1 MNVTNELYTT
11 LGNINYDSL
20 ILGKG
25 LQMLAACSQI
35 KWTLKKPVAK
45 LNFRSFHRTSVVN
58 ILIPAIEV
66 LCWTVYCKKFPFNM
80 KITVIT

>member
-11 LGNINYDSL
+11 LGNVNYDSL

-35 KWTLKKPVAK
+35 KWTLKSPVAK
-45 LNFRSFHRTSVVN
+45 PNFRYFYN
-58 ILIPAIEV
+58 ISRGKYFKSCNSSSL
-66 LCWTVYCKKFPFNM
+66 LDCLL
-80 KITVIT
+80 